1 MHTGQ
6 AIGLPGER
14 NRMKPTVM
22 TAEEL
27 REYIQTLPAD
37 VILRVTIQEDSD
49 EPEDNRQV

>member
-14 NRMKPTVM
+14 NRMEPTVM

-37 VILRVTIQEDSD
+37 VILRVTIQEEND
-49 EPEDNRQV
+49 EPGQDR

>member
-1 MHTGQ
+1 MHTGL

-27 REYIQTLPAD
+27 REYIQMLPAD
-37 VILRVTIQEDSD
+37 VILRVTIQEEND
-49 EPEDNRQV
+49 EPGQDR